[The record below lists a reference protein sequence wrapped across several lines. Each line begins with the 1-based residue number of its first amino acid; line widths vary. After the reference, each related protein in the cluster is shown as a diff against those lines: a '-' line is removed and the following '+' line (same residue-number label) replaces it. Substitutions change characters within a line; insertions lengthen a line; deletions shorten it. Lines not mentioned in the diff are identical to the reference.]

1 MRKNVLI
8 IITALFLSVLLSS
21 CYTYSFSVGKGAKTG
36 TTVKKVN
43 KYFIGGL
50 VKGKTSDPIM
60 MASGASDYDVKITR
74 TFGNFLLGCITLEI
88 YTPTTTFVKK

>member
-1 MRKNVLI
+1 MI
-8 IITALFLSVLLSS
+8 IAIFISFSLNS

-36 TTVKKVN
+36 TAVKKVN

-50 VKGKTSDPIM
+50 VKGKISDPVM
-60 MASGASDYDVKITR
+60 MASGATDYDVTIKR
-74 TFGNFLLGCITLEI
+74 TFGNLLLSLVTLEI